1 MLFKHG
7 HLENELREHGRSA
20 SAEIVSITTLG
31 TGASMGW
38 MFSDDSDI
46 TTNWFLCRLTVRVTP
61 PGEPAFEKTVNSRL
75 NTMKQ
80 KGGEV
85 PVLYDPDD
93 HDRLV
98 VDYKADAQLR
108 MDAQE
113 AADRGIKEWE
123 ERYGK
128 DGNKGEDDHAST
140 GRHHHGAGSA
150 SAGTPAATGSDVRMD
165 RLQQLSDLRDHG
177 ALTDA
182 QFAEATKKILSQG

>member
-7 HLENELREHGRSA
+7 HLENDLREHGRSA

-61 PGEPAFEKTVNSRL
+61 PG
-75 NTMKQ
+75 
-80 KGGEV
+80 
-85 PVLYDPDD
+85 
-93 HDRLV
+93 
-98 VDYKADAQLR
+98 
-108 MDAQE
+108 
-113 AADRGIKEWE
+113 
-123 ERYGK
+123 
-128 DGNKGEDDHAST
+128 
-140 GRHHHGAGSA
+140 RHHHGAASP
-150 SAGTPAATGSDVRMD
+150 SAGTPTSAGSDARLG
-165 RLQQLSDLRDHG
+165 RLQQVSDLHDRG